1 MNNKTVEQSLD
12 TMETFLKLVQT
23 AEDISGCAY
32 AHLKDFGLT
41 VSQFGVLEALYT
53 KGAMCQKD
61 IAEIIRKTTG
71 NMTTVIDNLEKSG
84 LAERRKDQNDRR
96 FFTVSITEKGMDLLN
111 MVYDRYK
118 NNVEHVMG
126 RLGSDDRQALA
137 VILDKL
143 GC

>member
-23 AEDISGCAY
+23 AEEVSGCAY
-32 AHLKDFGLT
+32 THLKDFGLT

-71 NMTTVIDNLEKSG
+71 NMTTVIDNLEKGG

-118 NNVEHVMG
+118 NNVERVMS
-126 RLGSDDRQALA
+126 RLGSEDRQSL
-137 VILDKL
+137 VLILDKL

>member
-1 MNNKTVEQSLD
+1 MNNKIVDQELD
-12 TMETFLKLVQT
+12 AMETFSRLLQT
-23 AEDISGCAY
+23 SENVSACVY

-84 LAERRKDQNDRR
+84 LAERKKYQNDRR
-96 FFTVSITEKGMDLLN
+96 FFNVSITEKVMDLLN
-111 MVYDRYK
+111 LVYDR
-118 NNVEHVMG
+118 H
-126 RLGSDDRQALA
+126 
-137 VILDKL
+137 I
-143 GC
+143 

>member
-12 TMETFLKLVQT
+12 TTETFLKLIQT
-23 AEDISGCAY
+23 AEEVSVCVY

-96 FFTVSITEKGMDLLN
+96 FFTVSITEKGMDILN
-111 MVYDRYK
+111 LVYDRYK
-118 NNVEHVMG
+118 NNVERVMS
-126 RLGSDDRQALA
+126 RLDSEDRQALA
-137 VILDKL
+137 AILNKL
-143 GC
+143 SC

>member
-1 MNNKTVEQSLD
+1 MNNKIAEQYLD
-12 TMETFLKLVQT
+12 TMETFSKLVQT
-23 AEDISGCAY
+23 AETVSSCAY

-84 LAERRKDQNDRR
+84 LAERRKDRNDRR
-96 FFTVSITEKGMDLLN
+96 FFTVSITEKGMDLIN

-118 NNVEHVMG
+118 SNVERVMG
-126 RLGSDDRQALA
+126 RLSAEDRQMLET
-137 VILDKL
+137 ILRKL
-143 GC
+143 SC